1 MKAVVENYTNAE
13 GKQAFKVVAPYMD
26 NNNKLKS
33 KVRKFNPSTHFASHD
48 KPRKAAQEAAVAYCA
63 KINEVGHEQFFTEFS
78 LLDAIKPYLESK
90 QNDLDNEHLSYKE
103 YHNIR
108 YQCEELIGKT
118 KFAKLP
124 VKDLVAD
131 DCKKL
136 ISQLRELDCSQDKIR
151 RCLFTVKGMID
162 TCVSKKIISS
172 NNLRA
177 FKFKN
182 RKRKVKEVEL
192 VEIPSTKDLQRL
204 ADNTTGV
211 YNAIVCTVPWMGCR
225 WQDWA
230 ALRWSDIGWNSN
242 TVNINSFVCRTDS
255 GKEAIK
261 SHGKTDA
268 AKRSIP
274 LFAKVKN
281 KLKEWQSDPDS
292 DDTYVFGKDGK
303 WMVYETFRRNF
314 VKIKDRSNVKYHG
327 GVHSFRHYFASFLID
342 AKVHSHLEIA
352 QFIGHEDPG
361 FTLKRYAKCFNDHDK
376 WLNGIDKID
385 TILGGC

>member
-26 NNNKLKS
+26 NNKLKS

-63 KINEVGHEQFFTEFS
+63 KINEIGHEQFFTEFT

-90 QNDLDNEHLSYKE
+90 QNDFDNEDLSYKE
-103 YHNIR
+103 LQNIK
-108 YQCEELIGKT
+108 YQCNELIGKT
-118 KFAKLP
+118 KFATIP
-124 VKDLVAD
+124 VKELVAD

-136 ISQLRELDCSQDKIR
+136 ISQLRELGCSHDKIR
-151 RCLFTVKGMID
+151 RCLFDAKAMMD
-162 TCVSKKIISS
+162 TCVSKKIIGS

-192 VEIPSTKDLQRL
+192 IEIPSKEDLAAL
-204 ADNTTGV
+204 EKNSTGV
-211 YNAIVCTVPWMGCR
+211 YNAIVCTVPWLGMR

-230 ALRWSDIGWNSN
+230 ALKWSDIGWNSN
-242 TVNINSFVCRTDS
+242 TIHINSFVSRTDD
-255 GKEAIK
+255 GTENIK
-261 SHGKTDA
+261 QRGKTDA

-274 LFAKVKN
+274 MYGKVKE
-281 KLKEWQSDPDS
+281 KLREWQKDKDS
-292 DDTYVFGKDGK
+292 CDQFVFGKDGK
-303 WMVYETFRRNF
+303 WIVYETARRNF
-314 VKIKDRSNVKYHG
+314 MKLKKKSNCKYHG
-327 GVHSFRHYFASFLID
+327 GLHAFRHYYASFLFD
-342 AKVHSHLEIA
+342 SKVYSDLQIA
-352 QFIGHEDPG
+352 AFIGHEDPG
-361 FTLKRYAKCFNDHDK
+361 FTMKRYAKCFNDHDK

-385 TILGGC
+385 ALLGGC